1 MALLELKGVSLLT
14 SGVERVASVTASVD
28 AGQLVAIV
36 GPNGSGKSSLLGL
49 MAGLLTPTR
58 GSVLLDGRLVSSM
71 GLRELA
77 TQRAWLG
84 QSTPGADNFTVAE
97 VLNWGRSF
105 AAGETSD
112 AQSALDEVV
121 EVFEVQDL
129 MTARLH
135 RLSGG
140 QRQRVH
146 LARIWLQGARI
157 TLLDEPDSSLDETGR
172 SMLRGAVQECVRAGR
187 TVVLVTHDR
196 GWAMSEADLVW
207 EVCAGRIVVG

>member
-14 SGVERVASVTASVD
+14 SGVERVASVSASVD

-77 TQRAWLG
+77 SQRAWLG
-84 QSTPGADNFTVAE
+84 QSTPGADSFTVEE

-105 AAGETSD
+105 VARETID
-112 AQSALDEVV
+112 ALTPLDEVV
-121 EVFEVQDL
+121 GVFDVQHL
-129 MTARLH
+129 MAARLH

-140 QRQRVH
+140 ERQRAH
-146 LARIWLQGARI
+146 LARIWLQGTRL

-172 SMLRGAVQECVRAGR
+172 SMLRGAVQAFVRAGR

-196 GWAMSEADLVW
+196 GWAMSQADLVW
-207 EVCAGRIVVG
+207 EVRAGRIIVD

>member
-14 SGVERVASVTASVD
+14 SDVERVASVSVSVD
-28 AGQLVAIV
+28 TGQFVAIV

-49 MAGLLTPTR
+49 MAGLFAPTR
-58 GSVLLDGRLVSSM
+58 GSVLLDGRLVFNM

-77 TQRAWLG
+77 TERAWLG

-105 AAGETSD
+105 VAGETID
-112 AQSALDEVV
+112 TQTALDEVV

-140 QRQRVH
+140 QRQESTKRKIA
-146 LARIWLQGARI
+146 ARIKKR
-157 TLLDEPDSSLDETGR
+157 TLLHFDVEL
-172 SMLRGAVQECVRAGR
+172 LGAAG
-187 TVVLVTHDR
+187 
-196 GWAMSEADLVW
+196 
-207 EVCAGRIVVG
+207 

>member
-58 GSVLLDGRLVSSM
+58 GSVLLDGRLLSKM

-77 TQRAWLG
+77 TERAWLG
-84 QSTPGADNFTVAE
+84 QSTPGADNFSVAE

-105 AAGETSD
+105 VAGETSD
-112 AQSALDEVV
+112 AQTALDKPSMKWEKEYKQLLKKYESVKAELV
-121 EVFEVQDL
+121 ELQSAGK
-129 MTARLH
+129 TSTPH
-135 RLSGG
+135 GG
-140 QRQRVH
+140 MKRQRSCSKSESPT
-146 LARIWLQGARI
+146 R
-157 TLLDEPDSSLDETGR
+157 SSKKR
-172 SMLRGAVQECVRAGR
+172 R
-187 TVVLVTHDR
+187 TQ
-196 GWAMSEADLVW
+196 
-207 EVCAGRIVVG
+207 